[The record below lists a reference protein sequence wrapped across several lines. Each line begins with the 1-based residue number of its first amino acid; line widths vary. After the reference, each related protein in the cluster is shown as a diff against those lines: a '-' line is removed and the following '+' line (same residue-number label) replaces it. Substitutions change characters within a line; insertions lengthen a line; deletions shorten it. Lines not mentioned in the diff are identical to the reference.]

1 MGESGLS
8 DAGTFEELLSDH
20 RFVVTAELSPP
31 DCADAEEVYSRAR
44 VFDGY
49 VDAVCSSDG
58 RAPERRMSTLAVCA
72 LLERR
77 GYTTVMS
84 VSARDRNRR
93 ALEGDVLGAS
103 ALGITNLLCLGQDDD
118 QTDRDADAHPVRDL
132 DSTSLIATLC
142 TMRDE
147 ARSANGAATAF
158 APRLFVG
165 AAIDP
170 FHGPIA
176 ERVDALSEKIAA
188 GAAFVQT
195 RHCFDVERLESFMDE
210 VRDRGL
216 DEKCAIIVG
225 VGPIESARAARRM
238 RRESPGLH
246 IPDDV
251 IERLER
257 AVRPRHEGRRMCM
270 ELIQR
275 IREIEGIAGVH
286 VVAHRQEETVAEI
299 IDASGVLAGRMPWNP
314 ASGADLSLKRAS
326 L

>member
-1 MGESGLS
+1 MS
-8 DAGTFEELLSDH
+8 DAHSFEELLSDH

-31 DCADAEEVYSRAR
+31 DSADPEEVYSRAR

-49 VDAVCSSDG
+49 VDAISTSDS
-58 RAPERRMSTLAVCA
+58 RASNRHMSNLAVCA

-84 VSARDRNRR
+84 VSSRDRNRL
-93 ALEGDVLGAS
+93 ALQSDVLGAS
-103 ALGITNLLCLGQDDD
+103 ALGIVNLLCLGREDVQSLDGDDA
-118 QTDRDADAHPVRDL
+118 RPVFDL
-132 DSTSLIATLC
+132 DSGSLISTLR
-142 TMRDE
+142 TMRDG
-147 ARSANGAATAF
+147 ARFPNGDAISF
-158 APRLFVG
+158 APRIFIG

-170 FHGPIA
+170 FCGPPA
-176 ERVDALSEKIAA
+176 ERVDTLSEKIAA
-188 GAAFVQT
+188 GAEFVQT
-195 RHCFDVERLESFMDE
+195 PLCFDVERLEGFMDE
-210 VRDRGL
+210 VRVRGL

-225 VGPIESARAARRM
+225 VGPLESARSARRM
-238 RRESPGLH
+238 RQKGHGLH

-257 AVRPRHEGRRMCM
+257 AARPRHEGRRMCM

-286 VVAHRQEETVAEI
+286 VVANRQEETVAEI